1 MRILELEIHNVR
13 GIKDLILKPN
23 GENLVVWGPNG
34 SGKSA
39 VVDAVDFLLTGKI
52 SRLMGEGTS
61 GLTLKAHGPHIDYS
75 VKDASVRAVIKIPN
89 CEKPISLT
97 RAMSAPN
104 VLVFPAEY
112 KQLIDPILAVA
123 SKGQHVLSRR
133 EILKYVA
140 AEAGK
145 RSAEVQALLN
155 LSELEDMRKTAG
167 RVLNTAR
174 TELVGAESSLAAA
187 RTVVQGTLNLSSFGT
202 DTVRATVNACRQ
214 LLGGP
219 ALTEL
224 AAESLKQG
232 LAAPSVDLTGPKINP
247 ELLTRAETSAAKFLD
262 SIELNIAQPDRS
274 LRALLESLRK
284 DQTALRAVSRLKLME
299 LGVTQILD
307 DGTCPLCGTHWEPG
321 LLRTH
326 LETHIASAKAA
337 SDRSR
342 EIQTLA
348 TKVASAASS
357 LQSNVIQIG
366 RAATLLAMTDDATT
380 LNQWSQRIS
389 EFTICLSDPVSGYP
403 GSTNTESDVAKL
415 FAPDGVRDS
424 CRKVVAEAKQK
435 IAPLSPE
442 QSAWDTLTRLKEN
455 WTQYESASARLSAS
469 KTFFARAEAFEKS
482 FESAREN
489 VLSALFA
496 SIECRFSALYKK
508 IHEEDEPTFASSIRP
523 VGAGLVFEV
532 DFYGRGKFPP
542 LALHSEGHQDTMG
555 LCLYLALAE
564 RLTQGIIELTILDD
578 VVMSVDAGHR
588 RKVCDLLGAEF
599 PKRQFLITTHD
610 RTWARQL
617 STSGVV
623 ARKNTVEFTRWSLET
638 GPLVATEA
646 DEPSFWKKIEEET
659 QRNDVP
665 AAAAKLRRGA
675 EEFFERMC
683 DALQAKV
690 RYRSDGRWELGD
702 FASAAISAYKKSLK
716 DAKTAANS
724 WGDSTTGDRLLEL
737 ESVSTQVI
745 SRSQVEQWAIN
756 ENVHY
761 SKWEEFMPEDFR
773 PVYEAWRD
781 LFGLYQCPRCDGM
794 LFLSTQGQKSV
805 AVRCKCGDRN
815 WNLVKKGS

>member
-13 GIKDLILKPN
+13 GIKDLVLRPN

-75 VKDASVRAVIKIPN
+75 VKDASVQALIKIPD

-97 RAMSAPN
+97 RTMSAPN
-104 VLVFPAEY
+104 VLVFPPEH
-112 KQLIDPILAVA
+112 KQFIEPILAVA

-167 RVLNTAR
+167 RVLNAAR
-174 TELVGAESSLAAA
+174 TELVGAESSVAAA
-187 RTVVQGTLNLSSFGT
+187 RTVAQTTLGLSSFDA

-214 LLGGP
+214 LLGGQP
-219 ALTEL
+219 LTQL
-224 AAESLKQG
+224 DAESLKQG
-232 LAAPSVDLTGPKINP
+232 LAAPSVDSTGPNINP
-247 ELLTRAETSAAKFLD
+247 ELLSRAETGTSKFLD
-262 SIELNIAQPDRS
+262 TIELNIAQPDRT

-299 LGVTQILD
+299 LGVTQIQD

-326 LETHIASAKAA
+326 LESHIASAKAA

-357 LQSNVIQIG
+357 LQSNIIQIG
-366 RAATLLAMTDDATT
+366 RAATLLAMTDNATT
-380 LNQWSQRIS
+380 LNQWSQRIG
-389 EFTICLSDPVSGYP
+389 EFTICLGDPVSGYP
-403 GSTNTESDVAKL
+403 GSTNTESDVATL
-415 FAPDGVRDS
+415 FAPDGVRDL
-424 CRKVVAEAKQK
+424 CQKVVAEAKQK

-442 QSAWDTLTRLKEN
+442 QSAWDVLTRLKEN
-455 WTQYESASARLSAS
+455 WIQLEIAATKLTTS
-469 KTFFARAEAFEKS
+469 KTFFGRAEAFEKG
-482 FESAREN
+482 FEAARES
-489 VLSALFA
+489 VLGALFA
-496 SIECRFSALYKK
+496 SIEGRFSALYKK
-508 IHEEDEPTFASSIRP
+508 IHEEDEPTFEGSIRP

-588 RKVCDLLGAEF
+588 RKVCDLLSREF

-617 STSGVV
+617 STTGVV
-623 ARKNTVEFTRWSLET
+623 ARKNTIEFTRWSLET
-638 GPLVATEA
+638 GPFVATET
-646 DEPSFWKKIEEET
+646 DEPSFWRKIEEET
-659 QRNDVP
+659 QNNDVP

-683 DALQAKV
+683 DTLQAKV
-690 RYRSDGRWELGD
+690 RYRSDSRWELGD
-702 FASAAISAYKKSLK
+702 FMSGAIGTYKKYLK
-716 DAKTAANS
+716 EAKTAATT
-724 WGDSTTGDRLLEL
+724 WGDSKKADALQEL
-737 ESVSTQVI
+737 ESISAQVI
-745 SRSQVEQWAIN
+745 ARSQVEQWAIN

-761 SKWEEFMPEDFR
+761 SKWETFMPEDFR

-781 LFGLYQCPRCDGM
+781 LFGLYQCPQCDGA

-815 WNLVKKGS
+815 WNLIRKG